1 MKIALVYDC
10 LYPYTVGGAERWY
23 RSLAERLAAGGHE
36 VTYVTMRQWERGTT
50 PALPGVEVVA
60 VGPRLSLYSDGRR
73 RILPPVLFGLGVL
86 AHLARPGRR
95 YDIVHSSSFPYF
107 SLLAA
112 AAIRPLRGY
121 ALFVDWLE
129 VWTREYWREYL
140 GRFGGRIGWAVQR
153 LCIRVKHQAFC
164 LSELHARRL
173 RELGIR
179 EGVTVL
185 GGLYAG
191 PLEPPEPEAPEEV
204 VVFAG
209 RHIPEKRVTALPP
222 ALALA
227 RAKLPRLRGEIYG
240 DGPDR
245 AEVLRLIEAHG
256 LEGVVEARGFVSG
269 ERVRERL
276 ARALCL
282 VLPSQREG
290 YGLVVVEAAAVGT
303 PSIVVRDPDSAAT
316 DLIEDGRNGVIA
328 ESAEPEELASAILRV
343 HAESHALRASTRAW
357 FRENADRLSL
367 ESSAQAVLRSY
378 ALSRERSGAAGA
390 PDGRKGGG

>member
-1 MKIALVYDC
+1 MRIALVYDC

-23 RSLAERLAAGGHE
+23 RSLAERLAASGHE
-36 VTYVTMRQWERGTT
+36 VTYVTMRQWERGAT
-50 PALPGVEVVA
+50 PAVPGVAVVA
-60 VGPRLSLYSDGRR
+60 VGPQLHLYSNGRR

-86 AHLARPGRR
+86 AHLARRGRR
-95 YDIVHSSSFPYF
+95 YDVVHSSSFPYF

-121 ALFVDWLE
+121 ALFADWLE
-129 VWTREYWREYL
+129 VWTRDYWREYL
-140 GRFGGRIGWAVQR
+140 GAFGGRIGWAVQA
-153 LCIRVKHQAFC
+153 LCIRVSHQAFS

-179 EGVTVL
+179 GAVTVL

-227 RAKLPRLRGEIYG
+227 RGKLPRLRGEIYG

-245 AEVLRLIEAHG
+245 AQVLRLIEAHG
-256 LEGVVEARGFVSG
+256 LEGAVEAPGFVSG

-276 ARALCL
+276 RRALCL
-282 VLPSQREG
+282 VLPSRREG
-290 YGLVVVEAAAVGT
+290 YGLVVVEASAVGT

-328 ESAEPEELASAILRV
+328 ESAQPEELASAILRV
-343 HAESHALRASTRAW
+343 HAESEALRASAAAW
-357 FRENADRLSL
+357 FRENAHRLSL
-367 ESSAQAVLRSY
+367 ESSLEAVLRAY
-378 ALSRERSGAAGA
+378 ELSRAQPSAAGA
-390 PDGRKGGG
+390 TPGTRDRG